1 MDSRRLLSDLTP
13 VAERLLERHLA
24 SAKEWFPHEFVPW
37 SRGQDF
43 APGETWDADASPIDP
58 AVRSALFV
66 NLLTEDNLPYYT
78 SQICRSSGATTCGA
92 RGFDAGPPKKAGTRS
107 CCATTSR

>member
-1 MDSRRLLSDLTP
+1 MDSRHLLSDLTP

-37 SRGQDF
+37 CRGRDF
-43 APGETWDADASPIDP
+43 APGETWDPDASPLDP

-78 SQICRSSGATTCGA
+78 SQIMHCSATTACGA
-92 RGFDAGPPKKAGTRS
+92 PGSGAGPPKKAGTRS
-107 CCATTSR
+107 CSATTSP